1 MGNIFHDYLYGLL
14 LLINAQVQQSGQKTT
29 DWAVIIPIISAVI
42 SAILTGFVFKRAEEN
57 RKSRRELENRVKEAE
72 YRELES
78 KKNQE
83 LAEIRGNYERR
94 LQEKDFEINQRS
106 LNLQE
111 VKSQLEDKIR
121 SLEGEKKFELDLKEL
136 EIRKLDSENANL
148 RLKSPEVLYDTYSE
162 LKKATDTFVEDLR
175 TEISKLETQV
185 DNQNKEI
192 EELRIENADKEIIN
206 IELIRKEELEAR
218 EKIFKKYLL
227 NFSNLQERTKR
238 ARVAENWIEINKKSL
253 VKGAVEHISEKYP
266 QETKVS
272 ILEHD
277 MDDYLDWVWWSLRK
291 GYPISLKEIQLKPR
305 VSGLFLSEAF
315 RFIKKERISRELT
328 DKSADEIN
336 LFINELIAYF
346 SSPAFR

>member
-1 MGNIFHDYLYGLL
+1 M
-14 LLINAQVQQSGQKTT
+14 
-29 DWAVIIPIISAVI
+29 
-42 SAILTGFVFKRAEEN
+42 
-57 RKSRRELENRVKEAE
+57 
-72 YRELES
+72 
-78 KKNQE
+78 
-83 LAEIRGNYERR
+83 
-94 LQEKDFEINQRS
+94 
-106 LNLQE
+106 
-111 VKSQLEDKIR
+111 
-121 SLEGEKKFELDLKEL
+121 
-136 EIRKLDSENANL
+136 
-148 RLKSPEVLYDTYSE
+148 
-162 LKKATDTFVEDLR
+162 
-175 TEISKLETQV
+175 
-185 DNQNKEI
+185 
-192 EELRIENADKEIIN
+192 
-206 IELIRKEELEAR
+206 
-218 EKIFKKYLL
+218 